1 MIFFL
6 FALEMGKEISNN
18 NSIGNIN
25 EEDDKDDNSGVLIIS
40 EENDE
45 IIAIKVFYS
54 INEKII
60 ENYFKKF
67 SKKMKEIYKNNL
79 IKLKLF
85 IK

>member
-1 MIFFL
+1 
-6 FALEMGKEISNN
+6 MGKEISNN